1 MKHLIDILAATI
13 TFIFLIPVFLII
25 ILLIKLTMPGPVLF
39 TQTRI
44 GYKGL
49 PFRIF
54 KFRTMKVNNSNIS
67 ITLSDDERITSFG
80 RLLRKSK
87 LDELPQLLNIFKG
100 EMSFVGPRPDVPG
113 YSDKLTGND
122 RLIWSL
128 KPGLTGI
135 DSITYPFEEEM
146 LATVDDPVSFYNEV
160 IWPAKVKLNVW
171 YALNKDFFLD
181 LKIIVNTVS
190 LLLFNKHWVKIV
202 L

>member
-1 MKHLIDILAATI
+1 M
-13 TFIFLIPVFLII
+13 PVFLII
-25 ILLIKLTMPGPVLF
+25 ILLIKLTMPGTVLF
-39 TQTRI
+39 NQTRI

-54 KFRTMKVNNSNIS
+54 KFRTMKVNNSEIS

-87 LDELPQLLNIFKG
+87 LDELPQIFNIIKG

-146 LATVDDPVSFYNEV
+146 LATVDDPESFYNEV

-171 YALNKDFFLD
+171 YAVNKNFLLD
-181 LKIIVNTVS
+181 LRIIVNTIS
-190 LLLFNKHWVKIV
+190 LLLFNKHWIKIV
-202 L
+202 I